1 MVSHIAIPV
10 IIIVVVILLLVLT
23 GQYLNPIVA
32 VPSLAIVG
40 YISYRIFYVIWKTRG
55 RNIYTYIGK
64 IGKAVDDLV
73 PGKEGYVIVE
83 GEYWKAISDEYI
95 AKDEEI
101 IVVGMDN
108 FKLIV
113 KKYTR
118 AKIKS

>member
-23 GQYLNPIVA
+23 GQYQNPIVA

-108 FKLIV
+108 FKLLV

>member
-23 GQYLNPIVA
+23 GQYQNPIVA

-55 RNIYTYIGK
+55 RNLYTYIGK